1 MNSGA
6 RRTMAIYVLS
16 YMRWKSLLTY
26 WIVSM
31 CSTVQSP
38 RSAKAFSR
46 ACAARTWPAPEDADK
61 SKTRGF
67 AFILAR
73 LRLPPFASRSLAAAG
88 GNFFEDAAR
97 HTLYLAEARQIIL
110 EFVVQQFRV
119 FRTKLRAQNHV
130 AQLDGM
136 RQERVLF

>member
-6 RRTMAIYVLS
+6 RRTMEMYVLS

-31 CSTVQSP
+31 CSTAQSP
-38 RSAKAFSR
+38 RAANAFSR
-46 ACAARTWPAPEDADK
+46 ACAARTCPAPEDADNRR
-61 SKTRGF
+61 TRGF
-67 AFILAR
+67 DFMLCVLQMQR
-73 LRLPPFASRSLAAAG
+73 SASRSLAAAR
-88 GNFFEDAAR
+88 GNFFKDAAR

-110 EFVVQQFRV
+110 EFVVQQFCL
-119 FRTKLRAQNHV
+119 FRAKLRAQNHV